1 MKLRLS
7 VSDARKVVADVQF
20 VKHFD
25 GLLGGSERV
34 LDGASNGAIEKA
46 IIFLESSRFRN
57 SQLIEIGNSDRIG
70 CKNLLVLS
78 LGDIRRFNITAL
90 SEAMGHAMV
99 ESLKRGFKSIATPV
113 IGISESVG
121 LPLPRAYTQV
131 LESLLLMKILISK
144 DSNKSTSVEELIIFD
159 NDEKKVEFFAA
170 MTDSILTTIKL
181 EHRKVSFFEYEINI
195 ETPSR
200 NKAIEQTEKPKPKE
214 SSAQIIERV
223 VDEDKVSTVKILYL
237 AANPTDTKN
246 LRLDQE
252 IREIDAALNQSKYR
266 DRFDIHSQWAL
277 RISDLQTQL
286 LRHQPEIVHFSGH
299 GSQAS
304 ELILENSQGKSQ
316 SVSASTLGQLFSLLK
331 DRIRCVVLNA
341 CYSEVQAKAIAQHID
356 CVVGMKSGIG
366 DQAAISFAK
375 AFYQALGYGRDLN
388 KAFELGRLQIDLDN
402 LDYSHVPKLIADR
415 IDPKTFVLVK

>member
-1 MKLRLS
+1 
-7 VSDARKVVADVQF
+7 
-20 VKHFD
+20 
-25 GLLGGSERV
+25 
-34 LDGASNGAIEKA
+34 
-46 IIFLESSRFRN
+46 
-57 SQLIEIGNSDRIG
+57 
-70 CKNLLVLS
+70 
-78 LGDIRRFNITAL
+78 
-90 SEAMGHAMV
+90 
-99 ESLKRGFKSIATPV
+99 
-113 IGISESVG
+113 
-121 LPLPRAYTQV
+121 
-131 LESLLLMKILISK
+131 
-144 DSNKSTSVEELIIFD
+144 
-159 NDEKKVEFFAA
+159 